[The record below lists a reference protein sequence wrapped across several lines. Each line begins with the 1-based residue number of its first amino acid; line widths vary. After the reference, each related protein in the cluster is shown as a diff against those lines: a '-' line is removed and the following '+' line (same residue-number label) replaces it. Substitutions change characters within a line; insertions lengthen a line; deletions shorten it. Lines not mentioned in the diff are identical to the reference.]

1 MLEVQNLTMEFPGVK
16 ALDGVNLS
24 FEKGKVNAL
33 LGENGAGKSTLLKIL
48 SGVYQGYSG
57 EIRMNGQTVSFPDT
71 NASQAAGIAIIHQE
85 LNLFP
90 NLTICEN
97 IFLGKEIENKFGL
110 LDKQSMNAI
119 CLDLLK
125 QVGVK
130 ANPNTLLGD
139 LKVSEQ
145 QLIEIA
151 KALHSKASV
160 ILMDE
165 PTSALSDQE
174 IDRLHQLIRNW
185 QSQGKTIV
193 YISHKMDELFRIT
206 EYYQVL
212 RDGKSIAYGWMK
224 DTTEAQLIAHMVGR
238 NVVIEKKKEN
248 YVQKEIAIDVKNLS
262 LRNQDSKISN
272 RLQNIHFKAYK
283 GEILGIFG
291 LMGAGR
297 TELLETL
304 FGLHPEYSD
313 MQIFLHGNVKK
324 IASPADAILNKM
336 AFVTEDRKKD
346 GLVMEQDLTF
356 NISLPNLE
364 LFEWLKDTSAKA
376 KAEQYRTDLRIK
388 SSSVEQLC
396 GKLSGGNQQKVILAK
411 WLSTNPEILLLDEPT
426 RGIDIQAKDEI
437 YQLMKQI
444 ASEGT
449 CILFA
454 SSEIP
459 EILALAD
466 RVLVMS
472 NGQIQAE
479 LTGDLLNEHNLLKE
493 ALPKL

>member
-24 FEKGKVNAL
+24 FQQGKINAL

-57 EIRMNGQTVSFPDT
+57 EIRMNGQKVSFPDT
-71 NASQAAGIAIIHQE
+71 NASQTAGIAIIHQE

-185 QSQGKTIV
+185 QSEGKTIV
-193 YISHKMDELFRIT
+193 YISHKM
-206 EYYQVL
+206 
-212 RDGKSIAYGWMK
+212 
-224 DTTEAQLIAHMVGR
+224 
-238 NVVIEKKKEN
+238 
-248 YVQKEIAIDVKNLS
+248 
-262 LRNQDSKISN
+262 
-272 RLQNIHFKAYK
+272 
-283 GEILGIFG
+283 
-291 LMGAGR
+291 
-297 TELLETL
+297 
-304 FGLHPEYSD
+304 
-313 MQIFLHGNVKK
+313 
-324 IASPADAILNKM
+324 
-336 AFVTEDRKKD
+336 
-346 GLVMEQDLTF
+346 
-356 NISLPNLE
+356 
-364 LFEWLKDTSAKA
+364 
-376 KAEQYRTDLRIK
+376 
-388 SSSVEQLC
+388 
-396 GKLSGGNQQKVILAK
+396 
-411 WLSTNPEILLLDEPT
+411 
-426 RGIDIQAKDEI
+426 
-437 YQLMKQI
+437 
-444 ASEGT
+444 
-449 CILFA
+449 
-454 SSEIP
+454 
-459 EILALAD
+459 
-466 RVLVMS
+466 
-472 NGQIQAE
+472 
-479 LTGDLLNEHNLLKE
+479 
-493 ALPKL
+493 